1 MSNKLCG
8 QQQQHM
14 ETSKL
19 FGKSPRR
26 RRKRMQLYLLNDDEN
41 SFEYVIQALTTL
53 LPKCNTL
60 RAEQIAVS
68 VDTSGECDIFSG
80 FAPEIYILYAHFQ
93 KMGLQVQIR

>member
-1 MSNKLCG
+1 
-8 QQQQHM
+8 M

-26 RRKRMQLYLLNDDEN
+26 RRKRMHLVLLNDEDN

-53 LPKCNTL
+53 LPICNIL

-68 VDTSGECDIFSG
+68 VDTAGECNIFSG
-80 FAPEIYILYAHFQ
+80 FAPEIYVLYAHFQ
-93 KMGLQVQIR
+93 KLGLRVQIR